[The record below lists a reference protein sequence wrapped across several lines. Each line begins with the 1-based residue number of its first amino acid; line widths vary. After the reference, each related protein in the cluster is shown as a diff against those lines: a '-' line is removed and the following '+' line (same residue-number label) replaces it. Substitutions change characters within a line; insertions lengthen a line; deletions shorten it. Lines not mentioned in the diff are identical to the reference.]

1 MIMVGLYVTGEVP
14 FKEVYLHGLV
24 LDEHGQKMSKSKGNV
39 INPMDL
45 VARYGSDAF
54 RLGILRGRS
63 AGMNQ
68 AFSENSV
75 IAGRNLC
82 NKLWNISR
90 FVQAIVESEGDSEVS
105 SSVSRGESDDSPA
118 ALRLYSSETSESPS
132 YSTNNIDHIL

>member
-1 MIMVGLYVTGEVP
+1 MIMMGLYVTGEVP

-24 LDEHGQKMSKSKGNV
+24 LDEHGKKMSKSKGNV

-45 VARYGSDAF
+45 VTRFGSDAF

-90 FVQAIVESEGDSEVS
+90 LVQSIVDDKESEVGISKHCAGADSQKHN
-105 SSVSRGESDDSPA
+105 GHESESGTGN
-118 ALRLYSSETSESPS
+118 SSED
-132 YSTNNIDHIL
+132 STDR

>member
-1 MIMVGLYVTGEVP
+1 M
-14 FKEVYLHGLV
+14 
-24 LDEHGQKMSKSKGNV
+24 

-45 VARYGSDAF
+45 VAKYGSDAF

-75 IAGRNLC
+75 ISGRNLC

-90 FVQAIVESEGDSEVS
+90 LIQSMVDEVEGESEDNSLRQSADADSQNLV
-105 SSVSRGESDDSPA
+105 R
-118 ALRLYSSETSESPS
+118 
-132 YSTNNIDHIL
+132 

>member
-1 MIMVGLYVTGEVP
+1 MANLQISPSLICMDLCNIEAEVRSLEAIGCQMLHVDVIDGRFSPDMPLGINMIRQLREKTGM
-14 FKEVYLHGLV
+14 V
-24 LDEHGQKMSKSKGNV
+24 LDAHGKKMSKSKGNV

-45 VARYGSDAF
+45 VARFGSDAF

-82 NKLWNISR
+82 NKLWNNLQGIC
-90 FVQAIVESEGDSEVS
+90 
-105 SSVSRGESDDSPA
+105 
-118 ALRLYSSETSESPS
+118 
-132 YSTNNIDHIL
+132 N